1 MSQHRLIDLNR
12 IDFDPNLRIRAA
24 IDYEVVG
31 DYCDAMKL
39 NANFPPIEVFE
50 NGNRYIGADGEHR
63 YLAAKEAKKKSLY
76 ANVHKGNARDALR
89 FALCSNS
96 DHGLRRNNADK
107 RKAAAIALKEF
118 GDLSDNALADICG
131 VSAPFI
137 AIIRRELVEVP
148 SPNKRIGL
156 DGKLRRLPVLTP
168 KALPKSEAPSPNQK
182 RWHFVNGQ
190 AYFKSFGPYTAE
202 EITQVLQEFETLVPA

>member
-63 YLAAKEAKKKSLY
+63 YLAAKEAKRKTLY
-76 ANVHKGNARDALR
+76 ANVHKGTARDALR
-89 FALCSNS
+89 FALRSNT

-107 RKAAAIALKEF
+107 RKAATIALKEF
-118 GDLSDNALADICG
+118 GDLSDRALADICG
-131 VSAPFI
+131 VSNFLMSS
-137 AIIRRELVEVP
+137 IRKEIVEIP

-156 DGKLRRLPVLTP
+156 DGKLHPPFRPKTLT
-168 KALPKSEAPSPNQK
+168 KSEAPIPNQK

-190 AYFKSFGPYTAE
+190 AYFKSFGPYTVE